1 MPEIPKLSNSEFIAP
16 VEPVD
21 ESDFDPQRQD
31 ESKRFEETLIDTESS
46 ETNEVSPKINSNVY
60 AEQALQHV
68 TEKMNSES
76 ELPQS
81 NLDEKTAQQLA
92 DEIKRKMLE
101 ARLRTK

>member
-1 MPEIPKLSNSEFIAP
+1 MPEIPKINSSEYIDP

-21 ESDFDPQRQD
+21 ESDFDPNRKD
-31 ESKRFEETLIDTESS
+31 ESKRFEETLIHTESS
-46 ETNEVSPKINSNVY
+46 ESNEVSPKPHSNES
-60 AEQALQHV
+60 AEQALGHV
-68 TEKMNSES
+68 TGKMNSKS